1 MDDWELV
8 DDYKKKSTAPK
19 FYIIDRY
26 KPKEIIVEY
35 KKMITEPKEVIT
47 ELEKIAESKEIII
60 EPEKVAESK
69 EVITEP
75 EKVVEEEPKEVIDAS
90 EEVIDNADT
99 IDETEADIIL
109 KAPLEI
115 FKKNSI
121 NFENIIKTSPIK
133 LNTSK
138 IIRSSLGYI
147 IFSEKFWL
155 NASILALKYGDID
168 WRINCLCLSINAGII
183 IYKNRKIIRS
193 LRSFL

>member
-1 MDDWELV
+1 MDDWEIV
-8 DDYKKKSTAPK
+8 DDYKKKSKAPK

-26 KPKEIIVEY
+26 KPKEIIA
-35 KKMITEPKEVIT
+35 EP
-47 ELEKIAESKEIII
+47 IIVN
-60 EPEKVAESK
+60 EPE
-69 EVITEP
+69 EVMKHDP
-75 EKVVEEEPKEVIDAS
+75 EEKKTPEVGNELEVIDAS

-109 KAPLEI
+109 KAPLEL

-138 IIRSSLGYI
+138 IIRSSLGYV